1 MKYLITLLNYPFTL
15 SFKLFSFHKENSLS
29 LSSLTSPPSKRNIH
43 RRARKGKEEKSPP
56 RYNTL
61 QQYPTIKISDKY
73 QTQSQWQKQIDK
85 PPPSISPSRKRKK
98 PHLSSPSIKLPSP
111 VLSLIHPLRSKLTPP
126 PPLQKRTSSPNRHT
140 ESYLPS
146 PLTTPPLPP
155 AHKHPL
161 VKPPSSPFHPN
172 LPPPHATP
180 HPSAPKPGGARSCVH
195 SPRFLSRFLPR
206 REPWQRAGRRR
217 RQTRAATF
225 CSARRGSVAVG
236 VPAANRSRP
245 DTERAWN
252 CARRRA

>member
-1 MKYLITLLNYPFTL
+1 MRSAGTMKYLITLLNYPFTL

-140 ESYLPS
+140 EILP
-146 PLTTPPLPP
+146 PLTTD
-155 AHKHPL
+155 HPT
-161 VKPPSSPFHPN
+161 PPS
-172 LPPPHATP
+172 
-180 HPSAPKPGGARSCVH
+180 
-195 SPRFLSRFLPR
+195 
-206 REPWQRAGRRR
+206 
-217 RQTRAATF
+217 
-225 CSARRGSVAVG
+225 
-236 VPAANRSRP
+236 RP
-245 DTERAWN
+245 
-252 CARRRA
+252 